1 MKKQKIT
8 AKAMSLFLA
17 FLLAAGLTAC
27 QSENTENQNA
37 GTENQQE
44 DEKDSIL
51 DEATLTCD
59 DISIRDPYVLAED
72 GI

>member
-27 QSENTENQNA
+27 FLKILTEIRLWLITRRMKTA
-37 GTENQQE
+37 IRYSSIFLKMKTEILFLPT
-44 DEKDSIL
+44 DS
-51 DEATLTCD
+51 C
-59 DISIRDPYVLAED
+59 
-72 GI
+72 

>member
-27 QSENTENQNA
+27 VFQYIS
-37 GTENQQE
+37 E
-44 DEKDSIL
+44 DESGNIIFTD
-51 DEATLTCD
+51 
-59 DISIRDPYVLAED
+59 R
-72 GI
+72 